1 MAAVIFDVDGT
12 LVDNN
17 YLHTVAWS
25 RACRDLGID
34 REMAVL
40 HRLIGMGG
48 DQLVPALIGHEM
60 PELNA
65 AHERHMAD
73 LQAESQPF
81 SGAGELLS
89 AIHGRGLQV
98 VVATSARAATAESLL
113 ARVVPDRSVIHSVIT
128 SDDVNTSKPAPD
140 LVAVALSRVGL
151 PSSDAVMVGD
161 TRWDVE
167 AAGRAGVRCVALC
180 SGGWSSCE
188 LEAAGAVAVYRDVG
202 ELLDLLQSSPI
213 AALPGA

>member
-1 MAAVIFDVDGT
+1 MSAVIFDVDGT

-25 RACRDLGID
+25 RACRELGND

-48 DQLVPALIGHEM
+48 DQLVPALVGREM

-65 AHERHMAD
+65 AHERHMAN
-73 LQAESQPF
+73 LQPESQPF
-81 SGAGELLS
+81 RGAGELLT
-89 AIHGRGLQV
+89 AIHARGVQV
-98 VVATSARAATAESLL
+98 VVATSAGAATAELL
-113 ARVVPDRSVIHSVIT
+113 LERVVPDRSVIHSVIT
-128 SDDVNTSKPAPD
+128 NDDVATSKPAPD
-140 LVAVALSRVGL
+140 LVAVALGRVGVH
-151 PSSDAVMVGD
+151 PADAVMVGD

-167 AAGRAGVRCVALC
+167 SAGRAGVRCVGLC

-202 ELLDLLQSSPI
+202 ELLDRLQSSPI
-213 AALPGA
+213 AVLGGA

>member
-1 MAAVIFDVDGT
+1 
-12 LVDNN
+12 
-17 YLHTVAWS
+17 
-25 RACRDLGID
+25 
-34 REMAVL
+34 
-40 HRLIGMGG
+40 
-48 DQLVPALIGHEM
+48 
-60 PELNA
+60 
-65 AHERHMAD
+65 
-73 LQAESQPF
+73 
-81 SGAGELLS
+81 
-89 AIHGRGLQV
+89 
-98 VVATSARAATAESLL
+98 
-113 ARVVPDRSVIHSVIT
+113 VPDRSVIHSVIT